1 MVEIAESMKKIL
13 LYLILFLTA
22 CASVDAGRNDDKYVI
37 GFYNLEN
44 LFDTVDD
51 PQKNDE
57 DFLPEGRN
65 QWTEDKYRKKLDNM
79 AKVIRSMAMDNGT
92 YPTVLGVCEVENE
105 KVMND
110 LAGNPQISEAAYE
123 VIHYDSPDGRGI
135 DVALLYRPDQFKVK
149 GSKSI
154 PFTFKGSSIDFVLDA
169 QEMKNYRTRDILM
182 VHGMLA
188 GEHFAFYVA
197 HLPSRAGDKKGRDQL
212 RQRGAEIMYDHAMS
226 MMKKY
231 PGIKIVCMGDMND
244 NPIDTSMTEYMHGRG
259 RVEEVGTEDFFCP
272 YNVMLMNGFGTL
284 SYKGIWNI
292 YDLQLVNHALVHAPD
307 GGLKIL
313 SDKKGYYGNIY
324 ERDFLTN
331 TSGKYKG
338 TPFRSF
344 AGGQFLGGYSD
355 HYPTYIII
363 GK

>member
-1 MVEIAESMKKIL
+1 MKRIL
-13 LYLILFLTA
+13 LYLTLFLTA
-22 CASVDAGRNDDKYVI
+22 CGNVGGGGESDKYIV

-65 QWTEDKYRKKLDNM
+65 QWTEDKYLKKLDNM
-79 AKVIRSMAMDNGT
+79 AKVIEMMSEENGT
-92 YPTVLGVCEVENE
+92 YHTVLGVCEVENE
-105 KVMND
+105 KVVKD
-110 LAGNPQISEAAYE
+110 LASHSRISDAGYK
-123 VIHYDSPDGRGI
+123 VVHYDSPDGRGI

-149 GSKSI
+149 ESESI

-169 QEMKNYRTRDILM
+169 QERKDYRTRDILM
-182 VHGMLA
+182 VRGMLE

-212 RQRGAEIMYDHAMS
+212 RERGAEIMYDHAMS

-244 NPIDTSMTEYMHGRG
+244 NPTDSSMENYMHARG
-259 RVEEVGTEDFFCP
+259 KVSEVGKEDFFSP
-272 YNVMLMNGFGTL
+272 YHQMLMDGFGTL
-284 SYKGIWNI
+284 SYRGVWSI
-292 YDLQLVNHALVHAPD
+292 YDLQFVNHALAHAPD

-313 SDKKGYYGNIY
+313 PDDKGYYGNVY
-324 ERDFLTN
+324 KRDFLTN
-331 TSGKYKG
+331 ASGKYQG

-344 AGGQFLGGYSD
+344 AGGRFLGGYSD